1 MGIPYAEVIG
11 DPVTQSK
18 SPLIH
23 RRWLRQLGLD
33 GDFRATRV
41 PAEEL
46 PAFLRER
53 RRDPDWRGC
62 SVTIPHKERMLPLL
76 AALDPKAREIG
87 AVNCIAPAAGGGL
100 IGRNTD
106 VDGVAAALGS
116 VSIRG
121 DKAVLIGAGGGARAA
136 LRYFAEQGAAEVAI
150 LVRDPDKAAHFAR
163 DDERGRILIS
173 PFDACD
179 AALQGARVIVNAS
192 PLGMA
197 GAPLMP
203 ARLLARVAAHARGA
217 TLFDMVYKPIETE
230 FLKAGEANGGVTV
243 DGLVM
248 LVGQART
255 AFETF
260 FGRPAPA
267 ADPALRH
274 LLAT

>member
-1 MGIPYAEVIG
+1 MGVPYAEVIG
-11 DPVTQSK
+11 DPVAQSK

-53 RRDPDWRGC
+53 VRDPDWRGC
-62 SVTIPHKERMLPLL
+62 SVTIPHKERVIPWL

-87 AVNCIAPAAGGGL
+87 AVNCIAPAAGGL

-106 VDGVAAALGS
+106 VDGVAAALEDAQL
-116 VSIRG
+116 RG
-121 DKAVLIGAGGGARAA
+121 GKAVLIGAGGSARAA
-136 LRYFAEQGAAEVAI
+136 LRYFAERGAAEVAI
-150 LVRDPDKAAHFAR
+150 LARDPDKAAHFAR
-163 DDERGRILIS
+163 DDERGRILIT
-173 PFDACD
+173 PIEACGE
-179 AALQGARVIVNAS
+179 AFEGARVIVNAS

-203 ARLLARVAAHARGA
+203 VRLLDGVAANARGA
-217 TLFDMVYKPIETE
+217 TLLDMVYKPVRTDFLET
-230 FLKAGEANGGVTV
+230 GEANGGRAV

-248 LVGQART
+248 LVGQARA